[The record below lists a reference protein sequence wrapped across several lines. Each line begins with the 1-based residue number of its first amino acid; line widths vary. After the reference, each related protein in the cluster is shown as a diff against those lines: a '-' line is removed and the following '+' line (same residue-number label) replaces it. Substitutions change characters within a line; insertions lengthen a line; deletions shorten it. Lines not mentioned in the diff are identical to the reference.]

1 MKLAVKYLLFL
12 RDSVWVTI
20 IGAHP
25 QGIKNNSKPQ
35 PDVLVMFQFADVCHP
50 THIFSVT
57 IMFQFSDG
65 IAALTHA
72 TNPLLYNTVR
82 KSTATFYL
90 YFASKERNLVEI
102 IKVVLSN
109 SSPNFLKVFKKKFF
123 FGHWF
128 IFHSLSLLNDWSIKY
143 ALKSMDQPLLCFY
156 ITVKVAK
163 NRLYIS
169 LYGRGLAMNLT
180 GPHKSQ
186 MTWPPNSPD
195 PDWIKHPWN
204 VPQPTVCRKEMF
216 GSHHVEQ

>member
-12 RDSVWVTI
+12 RDSVWVT

-57 IMFQFSDG
+57 VMFQFSDG

-128 IFHSLSLLNDWSIKY
+128 IFHSLSLLND
-143 ALKSMDQPLLCFY
+143 
-156 ITVKVAK
+156 
-163 NRLYIS
+163 
-169 LYGRGLAMNLT
+169 
-180 GPHKSQ
+180 
-186 MTWPPNSPD
+186 
-195 PDWIKHPWN
+195 
-204 VPQPTVCRKEMF
+204 
-216 GSHHVEQ
+216 